1 MAVEI
6 LGSPW
11 AVAAPI
17 LRHRLI
23 PNFTAQ
29 SEGVSVEDIIR
40 RILSAVPKNVA
51 A

>member
-1 MAVEI
+1 
-6 LGSPW
+6 
-11 AVAAPI
+11 VAAPI

-29 SEGVSVEDIIR
+29 SEGISTDDVVQR
-40 RILSAVPKNVA
+40 VLQAVPKNQA

>member
-1 MAVEI
+1 VSAADVTAVT
-6 LGSPW
+6 
-11 AVAAPI
+11 APV

-29 SEGVSVEDIIR
+29 SEGISVENVIR
-40 RILSAVPKNVA
+40 RILEAVPKNLQA